1 MRIKSDYVKV
11 SNRAFQVV
19 LVVKNLPASA
29 GDIRHGCNPW
39 LGKISWRRVWHLTA
53 VFFPRE
59 SSGQRSQ
66 VGYGPQG
73 RTQLDMTEVAQHTDM
88 HAKVS
93 NT

>member
-29 GDIRHGCNPW
+29 GDVRHGCNPW

-53 VFFPRE
+53 VFLPRE
-59 SSGQRSQ
+59 SYGQRSLAS
-66 VGYGPQG
+66 YSPWD
-73 RTQLDMTEVAQHTDM
+73 RKESDTD
-88 HAKVS
+88 
-93 NT
+93 